1 MAWLYF
7 VHGNLGRSERR
18 LGYPFAECFHS
29 MLETQM
35 GIMRPERVWSIFNR
49 QGFASEA
56 HTAFAQDELY
66 IPGMS
71 ASGCVVNVLVW
82 MVWKHGQHNTCVGT
96 SDLPHTLR
104 CYQAIDGSKVFCNG
118 NFLQEGAADQ
128 REIITQMLGPQ
139 EEVGAARARRRA
151 GNLTKVAAAVFRS
164 PPAPGSRLSRC
175 QEDVKGEHECSVD
188 CKL

>member
-1 MAWLYF
+1 
-7 VHGNLGRSERR
+7 
-18 LGYPFAECFHS
+18 
-29 MLETQM
+29 M

-71 ASGCVVNVLVW
+71 ASGSIVNVLVW
-82 MVWKHGQHNTCVGT
+82 MVWKHGQHSTCVGT

-118 NFLQEGAADQ
+118 SFLQEGTADQ

-151 GNLTKVAAAVFRS
+151 GNLTKAAAAVFRS
-164 PPAPGSRLSRC
+164 PAAPGSRLSRC
-175 QEDVKGEHECSVD
+175 QEDVKR
-188 CKL
+188 